1 MVAVYATLAISLL
14 IWQSELEIPMA
25 RQMTTPRLS
34 RRCFA
39 LLFVLV
45 LTLTWTSALRAEE
58 ESSQAQRLARGK
70 QSYDML
76 CAGCHGADGEST
88 SRGENTKTLPGI
100 GIRRT
105 DYEIGHRLR
114 GLMAVLFTEEERAD
128 LVAYV
133 KSFRGQKGYG
143 RPELVINATALM
155 PFITDPGVRIVDLRP
170 VAAYDRAHLPNAV
183 HLDGDALRTLPDAD
197 RFAAL
202 MEGIS
207 VGDNTYVV
215 AYDDNG
221 GRGAARLWAALNSY
235 GHPRVSILDGG
246 WRKWLGDGRDTTVW
260 RPSRRVVTF
269 TPQPQPDVRVTA
281 AELRAY
287 VKARDAVLLDAS
299 PSLSNMGQ
307 NGRKHGVIHLEWTN
321 VLQPDGTFRPAAEL
335 LSLYA
340 AAGITSGRRVVTMGT
355 DWAQAAIA
363 MFTLRLLGYP
373 DVRMYDGTGQ
383 ERSARA
389 GLPAQRDQT
398 AHR

>member
-1 MVAVYATLAISLL
+1 
-14 IWQSELEIPMA
+14 MA
-25 RQMTTPRLS
+25 RQMITPRLP

-39 LLFVLV
+39 LLSVLV
-45 LTLTWTSALRAEE
+45 PILFWTRTLRAEE
-58 ESSQAQRLARGK
+58 EPPQVQRLARGK

-76 CAGCHGADGEST
+76 CAGCHGTDGEST

-114 GLMAVLFTEEERAD
+114 GLMAALFTEEERAD

-133 KSFRGQKGYG
+133 KSFKGPKGYA
-143 RPELVINATALM
+143 RPELVINATALT

-170 VAAYDRAHLPNAV
+170 ADAYAQSHLPNAV
-183 HLDGDALRTLPDAD
+183 HLDEDALRTLPDAA

-202 MEGIS
+202 MEGIG
-207 VGDNTYVV
+207 VGNNTCVV

-221 GRGAARLWAALNSY
+221 GRGAARLWAALTYY

-260 RPSRRVVTF
+260 RPSQRVVTF
-269 TPQPQPDVRVTA
+269 TPWPQPDVHVTA
-281 AELRAY
+281 AELRACL
-287 VKARDAVLLDAS
+287 KAQDVVLLDAS
-299 PSLSNMGQ
+299 PSFMRQ
-307 NGRKHGVIHLEWTN
+307 NGWKHRVIHLESTN
-321 VLQPDGTFRPAAEL
+321 TLQPDGTFRPAAEL

-340 AAGITSGRRVVTMGT
+340 AVGITPDRRVVTMGT
-355 DWAQAAIA
+355 DWAQAAMA

-373 DVRMYDGTGQ
+373 DVRMYDGTGT
-383 ERSARA
+383 ERA
-389 GLPAQRDQT
+389 GEIVSHTGQ
-398 AHR
+398 